1 MTGSYS
7 LAPVWFSDVVGS
19 TLMIVISFGAVWYAS
34 RLKKVD
40 PSNVIW
46 MYLLV
51 LSVALAG
58 FSISRSVAH
67 LAKHLMLMTGH
78 LYVWELFRPYT
89 GAINSSTFIVVAA
102 VTIFFQ
108 RVQRINAQ
116 ILADKVALEKATQDI
131 GLLNRDLEG
140 LVEKR
145 TLELSLSEKKYRGIF
160 EGSMDMIFVLDDQL
174 NFEDMNPSGL
184 ATLGYDS
191 NDKFVQLVS
200 LNEIFFSS
208 SDYDDLL
215 RDLSLSGS
223 IRDRECRVREKSGL
237 EVFILLS
244 LTATIGDS
252 GKEKSYVGIAKDITA
267 RRRMERQLQ
276 QADRLASL
284 GQTAAGIAHELNTPL
299 GIILGYTQL
308 LLRNCQE
315 SDDAYGDLQIIE
327 KHTRTCK
334 RIVQDLL
341 RFTRDS
347 GTKKSYVD
355 LVTCFDEVTSFF
367 GHQFEK
373 EGITVES
380 RVYPGLPKVFA
391 DGEKLK
397 QVLVNLLLNAKQ
409 AISGNGII
417 VMAARFDPEQQE
429 ILISVSDN
437 GCGMSPKTAGK
448 IFDPFFTTKPV
459 GEGTGLGLSVSY
471 GIIQA
476 HGGRLEVESEE
487 GLGTTFTIL
496 LPLVEESRENFEQ
509 KRP

>member
-1 MTGSYS
+1 MGYYS

-19 TLMIVISFGAVWYAS
+19 TLMIIISFGAVWYAS
-34 RLKKVD
+34 RLKKAE
-40 PSNVIW
+40 PSNVMW

-67 LAKHLMLMTGH
+67 LAKHVMLMTGH
-78 LYVWELFRPYT
+78 TYLWELFRPYT
-89 GAINSSTFIVVAA
+89 GAINSSAFIVVAA
-102 VTIFFQ
+102 VTLFFQ
-108 RVQRINAQ
+108 QVQKINAQ
-116 ILADKVALEKATQDI
+116 ILADKIALENATQDI

-145 TLELSLSEKKYRGIF
+145 TRELSLSEKKYRGIF
-160 EGSMDMIFVLDDQL
+160 EGSMDIIFVLDEQF
-174 NFEDMNPSGL
+174 NFQDMNPSGL

-237 EVFILLS
+237 EVLILLS
-244 LTATIGDS
+244 LTAAIGDS
-252 GKEKSYVGIAKDITA
+252 GREKSYVGIGKDITA

-308 LLRNCQE
+308 LLRNCRE

-341 RFTRDS
+341 RFTRNS
-347 GTKKSYVD
+347 ETKKSYVD
-355 LVTCFDEVTSFF
+355 LVTCFDEVISFF
-367 GHQFEK
+367 GRQFEK

-380 RVYPGLPKVFA
+380 RVEKGLPKVFA
-391 DGEKLK
+391 DSEKLK
-397 QVLVNLLLNAKQ
+397 QVLVNLLVNAKQ

-417 VMAARFDPEQQE
+417 AMAARLDPEQHE
-429 ILISVSDN
+429 ILISVADN

-487 GLGTTFTIL
+487 GVGTTFTIL
-496 LPLVEESRENFEQ
+496 LPLSEESQLSFERE
-509 KRP
+509 PA